1 MIETT
6 RSRRAFL
13 RRLRRAGD
21 EYPGTLYEVF
31 PELNQQIFAK
41 SAERSYYVTV
51 SGGSVNIGKI
61 GEGNDDHVT
70 VNDLRPLIEEIA
82 GRRTELVLS
91 TERLSELE
99 GALREVQIQLASQ
112 TPDPTVIQ
120 QGMKTVRSVIEGT
133 TGSLISSALYPVVV
147 NHWLPVI
154 SRFLKTVW
162 R

>member
-1 MIETT
+1 
-6 RSRRAFL
+6 
-13 RRLRRAGD
+13 
-21 EYPGTLYEVF
+21 VF